1 MLFEGGAPYEQNLYS
16 SCIPTMTLVSQ
27 TRRLRSL
34 ELLWEA
40 ERQLLRDQLENEQR
54 AHWATREDAAMA
66 SRQLRV
72 QNAAFESENIRL
84 HRALAHTSQFSPQ
97 LYMGPPCPH
106 FESESASSSQFATAS
121 SSSASTRSTIAALT
135 PMTSTRRSTLGLD
148 YATFPDGPVLSI
160 QSFNDPS
167 TSSAPNRGSD
177 LSQ

>member
-54 AHWATREDAAMA
+54 AHWATRKDAAMD

-72 QNAAFESENIRL
+72 QNAPFESKNILLRM
-84 HRALAHTSQFSPQ
+84 ALAHTSQFSPQ
-97 LYMGPPCPH
+97 LYMDPPRPH

-121 SSSASTRSTIAALT
+121 SSSTPTRSTTAALT
-135 PMTSTRRSTLGLD
+135 PMASTRSIAHLVWIML
-148 YATFPDGPVLSI
+148 LSLKAR
-160 QSFNDPS
+160 F
-167 TSSAPNRGSD
+167 
-177 LSQ
+177 